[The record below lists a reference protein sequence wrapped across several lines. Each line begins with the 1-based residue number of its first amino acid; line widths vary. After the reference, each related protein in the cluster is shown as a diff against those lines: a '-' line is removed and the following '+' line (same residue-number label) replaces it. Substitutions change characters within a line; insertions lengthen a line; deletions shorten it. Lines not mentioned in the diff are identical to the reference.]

1 MTIET
6 EDVVINLQEDNRIT
20 LNCTYRSNSTDVIS
34 ERNIRWQKQING
46 TFIDVAIFSPP
57 YGSPPYITENMQDVY
72 INRTELIR
80 PNNSFSAV
88 MIIKDLLCTDEGA
101 YKCSIKYFVGI
112 SSEKEKAVSS
122 VVVFNSKYIP
132 PTKCSIF
139 RIYQTHSMI
148 RSMKVYQ
155 K

>member
-1 MTIET
+1 MET
-6 EDVVINLQEDNRIT
+6 EDVVINLQEDNIIT
-20 LNCTYRSNSTDVIS
+20 LNCTYRSNNTEEILK
-34 ERNIRWQKQING
+34 RNIRWQKQING
-46 TFIDVAIFSPP
+46 TFTDVAIFSPP
-57 YGSPPYITENMQDVY
+57 YSSAPYITENMQNFY

-80 PNNSFSAV
+80 PNTSFSAV

-112 SSEKEKAVSS
+112 SEREKAVPS

-148 RSMKVYQ
+148 HSMKVFQ

>member
-1 MTIET
+1 MET
-6 EDVVINLQEDNRIT
+6 EDVVIDLQEDNRIT
-20 LNCTYRSNSTDVIS
+20 LNCTYRSDSTDEIS
-34 ERNIRWQKQING
+34 DRNIRWQKQING
-46 TFIDVAIFSPP
+46 TFRDVAIFSPP
-57 YGSPPYITENMQDVY
+57 NGIAPYINENMQDFY
-72 INRTELIR
+72 INRTELIG

-101 YKCSIKYFVGI
+101 YKCLIKYYVGV
-112 SSEKEKAVSS
+112 SSEREKTVFS

-139 RIYQTHSMI
+139 RIYQTHSI
-148 RSMKVYQ
+148 IHSMKVYQ